1 MDCFLILCLQ
11 ICEPI
16 SELPKCRFFHD
27 ITWTYL
33 VTSKNG
39 SAGTVEEPT
48 GITDTK
54 IVVNCICP
62 KHSVAYIVKR
72 FAYVLPPSRGGGIG
86 YQYAFACSPK
96 SVSTFE
102 GNFCR

>member
-1 MDCFLILCLQ
+1 
-11 ICEPI
+11 
-16 SELPKCRFFHD
+16 
-27 ITWTYL
+27 

-39 SAGTVEEPT
+39 SGGTVEEPA

-96 SVSTFE
+96 SVSIYPLNRYRLELSCSFDYNQIYSNIT
-102 GNFCR
+102 